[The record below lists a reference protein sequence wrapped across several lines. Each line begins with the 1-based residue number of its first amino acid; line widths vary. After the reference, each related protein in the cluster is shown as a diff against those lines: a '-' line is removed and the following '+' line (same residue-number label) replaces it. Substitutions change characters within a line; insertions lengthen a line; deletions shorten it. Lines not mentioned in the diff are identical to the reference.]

1 MLDNRLATVGLLLL
15 VLAAEGDVR
24 SPASGPPPRH
34 PFPIAFAPAA
44 ADTFAARGPAGV
56 VAVGAAGATLVRPGE
71 LPLETRLRGS
81 NRNAR
86 GTALE
91 RLPGTVSSFRGRDR
105 ARWRAGIP
113 TFAAVRYED
122 VYPGIAVTW
131 HGRSGRLEYDFEVAP
146 FADTSRIRLEFEGA
160 ARVALDASGAIVLAA
175 GTGEVPEGGTGE
187 VRHLQPA
194 AYQLRGDSRE
204 KVEAEWRLSDGEARF
219 ALGPYD
225 RARSLV
231 IDPVIVGSSV
241 LGGTGFDSANAVSL
255 DAAGNVYVTGE
266 SASLDFPLVGPGGRT
281 PSGQNDVFVAKLD
294 PTATTL
300 LYSTVIGGDAAD
312 SGAGIAVDAAGSAW
326 VTGETVSG
334 DFPTILGAF
343 QADLAGATDAFV
355 VKLDPS
361 GAALVVSTLLG
372 GEGFD
377 RGNGI
382 AVDAAGGAAIAGRT
396 GSTSFPTTEGALQTF
411 FRGSDFDAFFARFSA
426 AGTLVHSTYL
436 GGVENDAAF
445 GVALDAAGRAY
456 VVGGTRSPDFPA
468 TASAFQG
475 SNLSTD
481 AFLSAFGP
489 GGALL
494 YSTFLGGS
502 FVDRANAVAVDP
514 RGRVLV
520 AGQASSPDFPSVSA
534 PKPTYGGGPND
545 AFVAA
550 FDTAASGDASLPF
563 STFVGGSGDDRAHG
577 VAARSEAA
585 VWVTGQA
592 SATNFPV
599 IDPTF
604 TATGGG
610 ASDVFAARFDLS
622 AAPVLRFST
631 LLGGPGDDRAFAIAA
646 TVSGDA
652 VLAGRTDSTG
662 FPPNASRYGPGGATD
677 AFVLRVA
684 EGGAPIAASVPTLS
698 PVSLGFLAAALALA
712 GLALARRA

>member
-1 MLDNRLATVGLLLL
+1 MLDTRLATAGLVLL
-15 VLAAEGDVR
+15 VVAAEGDGR
-24 SPASGPPPRH
+24 QAATAPLPPR

-44 ADTFAARGPAGV
+44 ADTFAARGPAGTV
-56 VAVGAAGATLVRPGE
+56 SVGAAGATLVRPGE
-71 LPLETRLRGS
+71 LPLETRFRGS
-81 NRNAR
+81 DRKAR
-86 GTALE
+86 GAALQ

-113 TFAAVRYED
+113 TFAAVRYAD

-146 FADTSRIRLEFEGA
+146 FADPSRIRLEFEGA
-160 ARVALDASGAIVLAA
+160 ARVALDATGAIVLRT
-175 GTGEVPEGGTGE
+175 GTGEGTEE
-187 VRHLQPA
+187 VRHLRPV
-194 AYQLRGDSRE
+194 AYQEIGANRHSIP
-204 KVEAEWRLSDGEARF
+204 AEWRLAGGEARF
-219 ALGPYD
+219 ALGSYD
-225 RARSLV
+225 RTRPLV
-231 IDPVIVGSSV
+231 IDPVIVGSVV

-281 PSGQNDVFVAKLD
+281 PAGQNDVFVAKLD

-312 SGAGIAVDAAGSAW
+312 SGTGISIDASGSAW

-334 DFPTILGAF
+334 DFPTAAGAF
-343 QADLAGATDAFV
+343 QADLAGATDAFA

-377 RGNGI
+377 RGNAI

-396 GSTSFPTTEGALQTF
+396 GSLSLPATKDALQTF
-411 FRGSDFDAFFARFSA
+411 FRGSDFDAFLARFEA
-426 AGTLVHSTYL
+426 TGALRHLTYL
-436 GGVENDAAF
+436 GGSENDAAF
-445 GVALDAAGRAY
+445 GVAVDSADRAF
-456 VVGGTRSPDFPA
+456 VAGGTRSPDFPA
-468 TASAFQG
+468 TAAAFQG
-475 SNLSTD
+475 SNFSTD

-502 FVDRANAVAVDP
+502 FVDRANAVAVDA

-520 AGQASSPDFPSVSA
+520 VGQASSPDFPSVS
-534 PKPTYGGGPND
+534 PTQVTYGGGPND

-550 FDTAASGDASLPF
+550 FDTAASGDASLVF
-563 STFVGGSGDDRAHG
+563 STFLGGRGDDRAHG
-577 VAARSEAA
+577 IAVRAEAA
-585 VWVTGQA
+585 VWVAGQA
-592 SATNFPV
+592 SGTDFPV
-599 IDPTF
+599 IDPSPIPP
-604 TATGGG
+604 GGG
-610 ASDVFAARFDLS
+610 ASDAFAARFDLS

-631 LLGGPGDDRAFAIAA
+631 PLGGPGDDRAHAVAA
-646 TVSGDA
+646 TASGDA

-662 FPPNASRYGPGGATD
+662 FPPNASRSGPGGATD

-698 PVSLGFLAAALALA
+698 SAALGFLAAALALA